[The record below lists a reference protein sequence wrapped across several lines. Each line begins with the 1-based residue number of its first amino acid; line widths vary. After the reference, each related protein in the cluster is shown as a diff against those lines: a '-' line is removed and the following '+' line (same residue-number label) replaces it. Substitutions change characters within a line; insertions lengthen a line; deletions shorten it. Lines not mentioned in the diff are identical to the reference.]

1 MSYNYQSQG
10 RSRQSPASYNP
21 ISPGSQYEYSEYS
34 PNSYSPNYNTSYS
47 QNQYNKYSPNMR
59 GQASAQQYYQSP
71 QAAAH
76 YQQKQYRVQNT
87 TGNIGMNT
95 SSTMLYSVN
104 PDAAMAYKQ
113 RKMQQAAERKYQKL
127 CRLTNRLRDQLR
139 LQTIPVSKAACSLV
153 NYTISVKDPLLPSV
167 WGPMEKRDNPYA
179 ATNSK
184 CSCIIM

>member
-10 RSRQSPASYNP
+10 RRQTGSSYGQMSPN
-21 ISPGSQYEYSEYS
+21 GSSTFEYDYSQQVYS
-34 PNSYSPNYNTSYS
+34 PSYGSNYSPSSYT
-47 QNQYNKYSPNMR
+47 KYSPSSQTM
-59 GQASAQQYYQSP
+59 QSQYYTQQ
-71 QAAAH
+71 QAAQAA
-76 YQQKQYRVQNT
+76 YQQKQYRVQNAN
-87 TGNIGMNT
+87 GGMT
-95 SSTMLYSVN
+95 SSGMLYNVN
-104 PDAAMAYKQ
+104 PDAAMAYRQ

-167 WGPMEKRDNPYA
+167 WGPIEKRDNPYA
-179 ATNSK
+179 ANNTT

>member
-1 MSYNYQSQG
+1 MSYNYQN
-10 RSRQSPASYNP
+10 RSRSAASYSQV
-21 ISPGSQYEYSEYS
+21 SPGGQYDYNEYSQNAYS
-34 PNSYSPNYNTSYS
+34 PSYNTSYS
-47 QNQYNKYSPNMR
+47 SSNYKYSPTTSSM
-59 GQASAQQYYQSP
+59 QAQQYYSAQ
-71 QAAAH
+71 QAAH
-76 YQQKQYRVQNT
+76 YQQKQYRVQSPQSMAINP
-87 TGNIGMNT
+87 

-104 PDAAMAYKQ
+104 PDAAMAYRQ

-167 WGPMEKRDNPYA
+167 WGPIEKRDNPYA

>member
-1 MSYNYQSQG
+1 M
-10 RSRQSPASYNP
+10 
-21 ISPGSQYEYSEYS
+21 SPGNQYEYGDYKQNYS
-34 PNSYSPNYNTSYS
+34 QQYNNSYS
-47 QNQYNKYSPNMR
+47 QYNKYNSPNIN
-59 GQASAQQYYQSP
+59 SQQYYSP
-71 QAAAH
+71 QQSH
-76 YQQKQYRVQNT
+76 YQQKQYRSPA
-87 TGNIGMNT
+87 GMNQT
-95 SSTMLYSVN
+95 SMLYSVN
-104 PDAAMAYKQ
+104 PDAAMAYRQ

-167 WGPMEKRDNPYA
+167 WGPIEKRDNPYA

>member
-1 MSYNYQSQG
+1 MSYSYQSQG
-10 RSRQSPASYNP
+10 RSRQAPASYNQM
-21 ISPGSQYEYSEYS
+21 SPSSQYEYSEYS

-47 QNQYNKYSPNMR
+47 SSQYNKYSPNM
-59 GQASAQQYYQSP
+59 QSQQAQQYYSSQ
-71 QAAAH
+71 QAAH
-76 YQQKQYRVQNT
+76 YQQKQYRVQSP
-87 TGNIGMNT
+87 TGGIGMNP

-104 PDAAMAYKQ
+104 PDAAMAYRQ

-167 WGPMEKRDNPYA
+167 WGPIEKRDNPYA

>member
-1 MSYNYQSQG
+1 MSYSYQSQG
-10 RSRQSPASYNP
+10 RSRQVPSSYNP
-21 ISPGSQYEYSEYS
+21 ISPSSQYEYSEYS
-34 PNSYSPNYNTSYS
+34 PNGYS
-47 QNQYNKYSPNMR
+47 QNYNNSYSSSQYNKYSPSI
-59 GQASAQQYYQSP
+59 QSQQAQQYYSSP
-71 QAAAH
+71 QVQH
-76 YQQKQYRVQNT
+76 YQQKQYRVQSP
-87 TGNIGMNT
+87 TGSMGMNPST
-95 SSTMLYSVN
+95 TMLYSVN
-104 PDAAMAYKQ
+104 PEAANAYRQ

-139 LQTIPVSKAACSLV
+139 LQTIPVSKAAVSLV